1 MKNLIR
7 RGSRSYSQQNFF
19 ATASVLLVRAMSLL
33 VSPAAFDIFRS
44 QDASRA
50 RARASQD
57 RSVANIVRMY
67 FVFRGL
73 MKELDVNVVTSMQVL
88 HSCCFN
94 VRYKRNLSKSTYTLL
109 ARFRLASF
117 LLAARAFAKS
127 RSEIFMAM
135 VFATTSGVIP
145 RTIRGTSIQS
155 RRGNLVSRGRNFSLP
170 VSSGVPSL
178 FELTSK
184 RYRKRVAP
192 FPKEFRR
199 VVDVQKISVSW

>member
-7 RGSRSYSQQNFF
+7 RGNWSYSQQNIF
-19 ATASVLLVRAMSLL
+19 ATANVLLLPAMSLFVL
-33 VSPAAFDIFRS
+33 RQPLIFF
-44 QDASRA
+44 ASRCSS
-50 RARASQD
+50 RTPQTNPS
-57 RSVANIVRMY
+57 ANIVRMY
-67 FVFRGL
+67 FVFRSL
-73 MKELDVNVVTSMQVL
+73 MKELDVNVPTSMQVL

-94 VRYKRNLSKSTYTLL
+94 MRYKRNLSKSTYTLL

-135 VFATTSGVIP
+135 VFATTGSVIP

-170 VSSGVPSL
+170 VSSGVPPSL
-178 FELTSK
+178 SW
-184 RYRKRVAP
+184 
-192 FPKEFRR
+192 RR
-199 VVDVQKISVSW
+199 NVTGNVSLRSQRSFVE

>member
-7 RGSRSYSQQNFF
+7 RGNGSYSQQNIF
-19 ATASVLLVRAMSLL
+19 ATADSLPLPAMSLFVL
-33 VSPAAFDIFRS
+33 RSTSVFFALRRSFRTP
-44 QDASRA
+44 QTGRF
-50 RARASQD
+50 
-57 RSVANIVRMY
+57 ANIARMY
-67 FVFRGL
+67 FVFHGL
-73 MKELDVNVVTSMQVL
+73 MKELDVNVPTSMQVL
-88 HSCCFN
+88 YSCCFN

-135 VFATTSGVIP
+135 VFATTSSVIP

-170 VSSGVPSL
+170 VSSGVPPSL
-178 FELTSK
+178 S
-184 RYRKRVAP
+184 
-192 FPKEFRR
+192 
-199 VVDVQKISVSW
+199 